1 MSTLYTRLRVR
12 KVMLQPEIE
21 KEPEPEPEPE
31 PEIEP
36 VKNYTW
42 QYVFIAI
49 AGLILS
55 KLKTHMS

>member
-12 KVMLQPEIE
+12 KVKLQPEIE
-21 KEPEPEPEPE
+21 KEPEPE

-55 KLKTHMS
+55 KLKT

>member
-31 PEIEP
+31 PEIES
-36 VKNYTW
+36 VKNHTW
-42 QYVFIAI
+42 QFVVIAI

-55 KLKTHMS
+55 KLNSL